1 MTVAIGV
8 IIPHPAFSQDT
19 VSAIVDCAKIADRDK
34 RLSCYDRRIN
44 ALVIERQSQPIE
56 SKSLAAPPARPPVAR
71 PPAARPTTA
80 AVSPAG
86 PTAAVSPTVQGDA
99 VSPSREGEK
108 KSWWARWRSPNRDR
122 DGDRDDDEQI
132 EADTQLSRHTTDN
145 RGKHT
150 FYLANGQVWQQK
162 YAENLTVRDGDPV
175 ILKSGFMGRTKI
187 KVGNNSFVR
196 VGRVN

>member
-8 IIPHPAFSQDT
+8 IITHPAFSQDT

-56 SKSLAAPPARPPVAR
+56 SKSLAAPPARPPTASAPTAR
-71 PPAARPTTA
+71 P
-80 AVSPAG
+80 
-86 PTAAVSPTVQGDA
+86 PTAAVSPTEG
-99 VSPSREGEK
+99 GEK
-108 KSWWARWRSPNRDR
+108 KSFWARWRSRDR
-122 DGDRDDDEQI
+122 DQDDDEREGDEQK

-196 VGRVN
+196 VGRVD